1 MSTNKQHT
9 LSLRFCQATRL
20 QYLNGQVQ
28 LANQQ
33 VLQQQHVN
41 HKIANALL
49 KKGTHNTYK
58 KWNLQDSDWVDMRL
72 HESHNEGNFCVP
84 NNTISRHAAG

>member
-1 MSTNKQHT
+1 LLYPHHYQ
-9 LSLRFCQATRL
+9 LLRFCQATRL

-33 VLQQQHVN
+33 VLQQQHVD

-49 KKGTHNTYK
+49 KKGTREAYK
-58 KWNLQDSDWVDMRL
+58 KWNLQDRAWVDMRL
-72 HESHNEGNFCVP
+72 HESHDEGLRRP
-84 NNTISRHAAG
+84 QQH